1 MRVGEERGPGRKAG
15 TFFLE
20 ATEEAMRK
28 DVTMKDRLLDFAIML
43 AVLVLLALLCV
54 GGNHV

>member
-1 MRVGEERGPGRKAG
+1 
-15 TFFLE
+15 
-20 ATEEAMRK
+20 MRK

-43 AVLVLLALLCV
+43 AVLALLALLCV

>member
-1 MRVGEERGPGRKAG
+1 
-15 TFFLE
+15 
-20 ATEEAMRK
+20 MRK